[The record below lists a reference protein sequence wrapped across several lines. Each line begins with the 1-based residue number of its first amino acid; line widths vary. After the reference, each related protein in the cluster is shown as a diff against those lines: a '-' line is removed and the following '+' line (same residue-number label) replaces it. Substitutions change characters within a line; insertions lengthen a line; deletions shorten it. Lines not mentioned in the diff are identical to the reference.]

1 MSRLTYEQA
10 LGYVTGLGR
19 FGVKLGLERSQA
31 ILEELGHPER
41 GKRGALVA
49 GTNGKGST
57 CAFLSAILQAR
68 GLHTGTTPSP
78 HLSSYTERVQLDG
91 HPMSERDFTGAVA
104 ALQPLLQPVWDRI
117 GDPTEFELLIG
128 LAVWWLSPRSD
139 RLVIEVGM
147 GGRLDST
154 NVLDLGV
161 AVITNVELDH
171 QKYLGDTV
179 EQIASEKA
187 GIVKPGNVVLT
198 GATGAALDVVERRAS
213 QVGAEVWR
221 LGKEVRFEGRFLG
234 WEGSLLSVEGPAF
247 CYEDLHIG
255 LLGSWQPANAAL
267 AVAAAH
273 ALGDATPAAVAE
285 GLEGARWPGRLD
297 PVGRDLLFDGGHN
310 PAALRSVVPDVR
322 HLAERRPLAL
332 VLGVMADKELPPML
346 AELRELQPVG
356 VVCTSAASAG
366 GRAFSPT
373 RLCELWGGGAEA
385 VLPATA
391 ALARGRELAGQDG
404 LVFVCGSIY
413 LVGELL
419 TRQAS

>member
-19 FGVKLGLERSQA
+19 FGVKLGLDRSHA

-68 GLHTGTTPSP
+68 GLHTGVTTSP

-91 HPMSERDFTGAVA
+91 RPMSERDFTGAVA

-128 LAVWWLSPRSD
+128 LAVWWLSPRAD
-139 RLVIEVGM
+139 RLVIETGM

-187 GIVKPGNVVLT
+187 GIVKSGDLVLT
-198 GATGAALDVVERRAS
+198 GATGAALDVVERR
-213 QVGAEVWR
+213 
-221 LGKEVRFEGRFLG
+221 
-234 WEGSLLSVEGPAF
+234 
-247 CYEDLHIG
+247 
-255 LLGSWQPANAAL
+255 
-267 AVAAAH
+267 
-273 ALGDATPAAVAE
+273 
-285 GLEGARWPGRLD
+285 
-297 PVGRDLLFDGGHN
+297 
-310 PAALRSVVPDVR
+310 
-322 HLAERRPLAL
+322 
-332 VLGVMADKELPPML
+332 
-346 AELRELQPVG
+346 
-356 VVCTSAASAG
+356 
-366 GRAFSPT
+366 
-373 RLCELWGGGAEA
+373 
-385 VLPATA
+385 
-391 ALARGRELAGQDG
+391 
-404 LVFVCGSIY
+404 
-413 LVGELL
+413 
-419 TRQAS
+419 